1 MRYNKYMNEDTFRD
15 FVTKIY
21 PEANCFKW
29 NDSYAIMNI
38 SNKDMVQIVNYSM
51 ISTNTLF
58 YSKWQDTPHLAWSD
72 AWEQIQLKM
81 LKKLEE

>member
-1 MRYNKYMNEDTFRD
+1 MNEETFRD

-21 PEANCFKW
+21 PDAKCFQW
-29 NDSYAIMNI
+29 NDSYAVMNI
-38 SNKDMVQIVNYSM
+38 PEKDMFQILSYNM

-72 AWEQIQLKM
+72 AWDKIQLDM
-81 LKKLEE
+81 IKKLEE